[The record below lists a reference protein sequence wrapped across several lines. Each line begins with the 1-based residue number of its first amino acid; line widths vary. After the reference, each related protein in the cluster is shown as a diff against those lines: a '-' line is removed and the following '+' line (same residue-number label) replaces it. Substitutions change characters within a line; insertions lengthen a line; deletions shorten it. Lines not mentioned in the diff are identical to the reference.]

1 MSVSKLQ
8 EAVMRADLLIIK
20 DWIDS
25 GSRVLDLGCGDGSF
39 MALLKKEKNIFDC
52 GLDVD
57 PDNIQKCL
65 EAGVNVIEQ
74 DLDKGLPNFS
84 DASFD
89 TVLLTQTLQA
99 VNRPHLLIEEMLRV
113 GKNCIITFPN
123 FAYWRYRYQLI
134 GKGRMPVAKDIPY
147 EWYDTPNIHFCTI
160 QDFDALCAEHHFKV
174 LNRRVVDDK
183 HEHSS
188 LINLWPNFFGIN
200 AIYQITR

>member
-1 MSVSKLQ
+1 
-8 EAVMRADLLIIK
+8 MRADLLIIK
-20 DWIDS
+20 DWIDT

-39 MALLKKEKNIFDC
+39 LALLKKEKNIFDC
-52 GLDVD
+52 GLDLD

-74 DLDKGLPNFS
+74 NLDKGLPNFS

-99 VNRPHLLIEEMLRV
+99 VNRPDQLIEEMLRV

-123 FAYWRYRYQLI
+123 FAYWRYRYYLI
-134 GKGRMPVAKDIPY
+134 GKGRMPIAQDIPY
-147 EWYDTPNIHFCTI
+147 SWYDTPNIHFCTI
-160 QDFDALCAEHHFKV
+160 KDFDALCRERQFKV
-174 LNRRVVDDK
+174 LNRKVVDDK
-183 HEHSS
+183 HERS
-188 LINLWPNFFGIN
+188 LLMNMSPNFFGIN

>member
-1 MSVSKLQ
+1 
-8 EAVMRADLLIIK
+8 MRADLLIIK
-20 DWIDS
+20 DWIEP

-39 MALLKKEKNIFDC
+39 LALLKQEKQIFDC
-52 GLDVD
+52 GLDLD
-57 PDNIQKCL
+57 ADNIQKCL

-84 DASFD
+84 EASFD

-99 VNRPHLLIEEMLRV
+99 VNRPDLLIEEMLRV

-123 FAYWRYRYQLI
+123 FAYWRYRYYLI
-134 GKGRMPVAKDIPY
+134 GKGRMPVSQDIPY
-147 EWYDTPNIHFCTI
+147 AWYDTPNIHFCTI
-160 QDFDALCAEHHFKV
+160 RDFDALCAERKFKV

-183 HEHSS
+183 HKHSA
-188 LINLWPNFFGIN
+188 LMNLWPNFFGIN